1 MSIAINNKENLDVQK
16 IISSKKQFLWI
27 AMGSMV
33 MFFGGLLSAL
43 IIEKADIN
51 NWQAFV
57 LPNSFT
63 YSTIVIV
70 FSSLLFLFYK
80 KQLKQNK
87 SVFWLLFSIFICG
100 IGFTFLQMQG
110 WQYLLNQDIKFVGP
124 EWNKGGGFLYVLT
137 LMHMLHLFGGM
148 IAILVTMFKA
158 KRELYSMKNYLG
170 LELASTYWHFL
181 TILWLVLFFF
191 LKSYMIG

>member
-1 MSIAINNKENLDVQK
+1 MSIAINNKENIDIKK
-16 IISSKKQFLWI
+16 IMSSKKQFLWI

-43 IIEKADIN
+43 IIEKADVN
-51 NWQAFV
+51 NWKAFD
-57 LPNSFT
+57 LPNSFS
-63 YSTIVIV
+63 YSTVIIV

-80 KQLKQNK
+80 KLLKQNK
-87 SVFWLLFSIFICG
+87 SVFLLLFSIFICG
-100 IGFTFLQMQG
+100 IGFTILQMLG
-110 WQYLLNQDIKFVGP
+110 WQYLLNQEIKFVGP
-124 EWNKGGGFLYVLT
+124 QWNKGGGFLYVLT

-158 KRELYSMKNYLG
+158 KRNLYSMKNYLG

>member
-1 MSIAINNKENLDVQK
+1 MSIVINNKENIDIKK
-16 IISSKKQFLWI
+16 IVSSKKQFLWI

-43 IIEKADIN
+43 IIEKADVN

-57 LPNSFT
+57 LPNFFT
-63 YSTIVIV
+63 FSTIIIV

-80 KQLKQNK
+80 NQLKQNK
-87 SVFWLLFSIFICG
+87 SLFWLLFSIFTCG
-100 IGFTFLQMQG
+100 IGFTILQMLG
-110 WQYLLNQDIKFVGP
+110 WQHLLDQEIKFVGP
-124 EWNKGGGFLYVLT
+124 QWNKGGGFLYVLT

-148 IAILVTMFKA
+148 IAILVTIIKS
-158 KRELYSMKNYLG
+158 KRNLYSIENYLG
-170 LELASTYWHFL
+170 LQLASTYWHFL

-191 LKSYMIG
+191 LKSYMTG